1 MHHFNINRYCNK
13 LVANRNYPIKRE
25 KFWIKCMSMNP
36 VLAAKPFR
44 IIHVNSICKAG
55 EDIFNV
61 LSSERLG

>member
-1 MHHFNINRYCNK
+1 
-13 LVANRNYPIKRE
+13 
-25 KFWIKCMSMNP
+25 MSMNP
-36 VLAAKPFR
+36 VLAAKSFS